1 MKKETE
7 KDLYAPG
14 EERFGPIGSRMYSSS
29 RIIPAIGK
37 FYKFVLEDLN
47 SMEFQDL
54 LDIGSGT
61 GHVIITLAEMK
72 QNFNGT
78 GIDPSRHMVNVATN
92 ISIRYGV
99 DWRIKFE
106 TGSSRE
112 IPGNG
117 KYDIIISSMSFHH
130 WKEREKSIEGIMER
144 LKPEGRFIVYEV
156 TDDGSLIRRFVKSHL
171 MEASTFSKIALDSGL
186 KIDLKEKKGYIRCMF
201 KKHT

>member
-78 GIDPSRHMVNVATN
+78 GIDPFRV
-92 ISIRYGV
+92 
-99 DWRIKFE
+99 
-106 TGSSRE
+106 
-112 IPGNG
+112 
-117 KYDIIISSMSFHH
+117 
-130 WKEREKSIEGIMER
+130 
-144 LKPEGRFIVYEV
+144 IVYFNLQHI
-156 TDDGSLIRRFVKSHL
+156 GPRSYSSQSKRFNVIPVACWVAGICAYWKVAH
-171 MEASTFSKIALDSGL
+171 
-186 KIDLKEKKGYIRCMF
+186 
-201 KKHT
+201 